1 MPNVRPLNEK
11 KYEISKHRF
20 LEVYHH
26 CLQYPEWQKE
36 LKYETDTVKSIKYG
50 TVGKARKPGSVTE
63 NLAIRRE
70 KIREKCKLI
79 EKTALEAAPGIYLE
93 LLEGVTTEYASYRFL
108 HDVRKIPCGK
118 DMYYECRRKF
128 YWLMSKKI

>member
-26 CLQYPEWQKE
+26 CLQYPEWLDE
-36 LKYETDTVKSIKYG
+36 LKYMTDTVKSIQYG
-50 TVGKARKPGSVTE
+50 KVGKGSAQGSATE
-63 NLAIRRE
+63 GLAIRRE
-70 KIREKCKLI
+70 KLRKKCELI
-79 EKTALEAAPGIYLE
+79 EQIAFEVAPEIYLE
-93 LLEGVTTEYASYRFL
+93 LLEGVTTEYASYRYL

-128 YWLMSKKI
+128 YWLISKKI